1 MNPKNQNETPQL
13 EYIDLG
19 HLQFLELRD
28 IRANVV
34 EEIKDRIE
42 KTGYNPARPMRVV
55 PRNPGYAVVDG
66 NHRLKAL
73 KEATEYDSEHRVPCV
88 VEDPDADVYA
98 LSHAS
103 NQDEDTYA
111 QEDLWDHLDFIQEL
125 RKDHSQTEIAD
136 RLGWSRSQIAQYSAI
151 LNGVVT
157 GVLDFARS
165 HEKGRVTKDVTSVKF
180 TEWWFRNSGLYDL
193 NREGIDS
200 WGDKHAQMRVMEWF
214 LDEKA
219 GDASNNQ
226 VQQKCGDLLEICQQL
241 DTLSDTLDAGVEDAT
256 REKLRQEITSRGFTH
271 ETLARSIENTNAS
284 AKDRAVFGVDCLEQL
299 KQLDA
304 DSIDVVVTDPPYGE
318 DFFDFRDVGHHS
330 FDDSASNSMELLQES
345 LSELKR
351 VTSANAH
358 VYILFSMTY
367 YDTVLELASK
377 HFDVE
382 ATPLIWAKNN
392 HAPNNPDAHGF
403 EKGYA
408 QKYEPILFCRA
419 ENGDGRPLRPER
431 GGVCPNLLE
440 HALPSQDKRRHTTQ
454 KPESLLTEL
463 ITNSSAVG
471 ETILD
476 PFAGSGSTMLA
487 AAKSDRNYIGF
498 ELDDAYES
506 GFKRELREIKAGDQ
520 K

>member
-1 MNPKNQNETPQL
+1 MNPKNQKETPELQ
-13 EYIDLG
+13 YIDLG

-28 IRANVV
+28 IRPNVV
-34 EEIKDRIE
+34 EQIKERIE

-55 PRNPGYAVVDG
+55 PRNSGYAVVDG

-73 KEATEYDSEHRVPCV
+73 KEASEYDSEHRVPCV

-111 QEDLWDHLDFIQEL
+111 QEDLWDHLDFIASL
-125 RKDHSQTEIAD
+125 REDHAQADIAQ
-136 RLGWSRSQIAQYSAI
+136 RLGFSRTMVANHSML
-151 LNGVVT
+151 LNEIVT
-157 GVLDFARS
+157 EVLDLCRTRQT
-165 HEKGRVTKDVTSVKF
+165 GRVTGEVTSVTF
-180 TEWWFRNSGLYDL
+180 TEGWFRNSGLYDL

-200 WGDKHAQMRVMEWF
+200 WGDKHAQIRVMEWF

-226 VQQKCGDLLEICQQL
+226 VKQKCDDLLEICQQL
-241 DTLSDTLDAGVEDAT
+241 DTLSDTLDAGVEDTT
-256 REKLRQEITSRGFTH
+256 REKLREEIISRGFTH

-304 DSIDVVVTDPPYGE
+304 DSVDVVVTDPPYGE
-318 DFFDFRDVGHHS
+318 DFSDIRDVGHPS
-330 FDDSASNSMELLQES
+330 FDDSASNSMELLKES
-345 LSELKR
+345 LAELKR

-358 VYILFSMTY
+358 IYIFFSMTY

-392 HAPNNPDAHGF
+392 HAPRKPDAHGF

-419 ENGDGRPLRPER
+419 ENGEARPLRPQS